1 MWNVECVNQWER
13 ELIEYSIMIHTFV
26 KTFILIYLC
35 DVLQIFKC
43 LDNDSD
49 YELQHSLHS
58 LMNDNIILSY
68 NGSYIQNTILY

>member
-1 MWNVECVNQWER
+1 MCQSMRER

-68 NGSYIQNTILY
+68 CENNGSYIQNTILY